1 VRGLSGGRARSRAVL
16 SGLPWDGS
24 VTRWEDMSAT
34 TLFPSAR
41 LNLGE
46 FKLAVVAMS
55 KNRWSVALATTATVV
70 EAPDIQTA
78 CIEARLWASHVLHT
92 AYLLAAPT
100 A

>member
-1 VRGLSGGRARSRAVL
+1 M
-16 SGLPWDGS
+16 
-24 VTRWEDMSAT
+24 TRWEDMSAT

-41 LNLGE
+41 LDLGE

-70 EAPDIQTA
+70 EAPDLQTA
-78 CIEARLWASHVLHT
+78 CVEARLWASLVLHT